1 MYIKNNAFEN
11 QIFDHFRKTQKTIDD
26 AVKLL
31 KDKETQKRLSSN
43 IRKMA
48 MPDASDIIA
57 DEIIKLME

>member
-31 KDKETQKRLSSN
+31 KDNNYKVIDSKGNEVN
-43 IRKMA
+43 
-48 MPDASDIIA
+48 
-57 DEIIKLME
+57 